1 MARRV
6 LAARG
11 RVLGA
16 GAPPLLVIGPR
27 PLRPVLAAQ
36 AALEPLPFTFVDC
49 ASTEAGAADA
59 GCGGAAVSAALAAA
73 NLASLTSVRVV
84 HCAHAFGVVLV
95 GRAGWKLAFSGDTR
109 PCDALVRRAR
119 SQSHLLACA
128 HLLFKHAQWALAAE
142 QSRAARLPLAIAG
155 VAADAMAP
163 GCECPSSRPALEA
176 ESAGLCPAQ
185 VTAAKK

>member
-1 MARRV
+1 VPAAIVSCMARRV

-11 RVLGA
+11 RMLGA

-49 ASTEAGAADA
+49 ASTEAGAPDA

-73 NLASLTSVRVV
+73 ELASLTSVRVV

-119 SQSHLLACA
+119 APA
-128 HLLFKHAQWALAAE
+128 P
-142 QSRAARLPLAIAG
+142 RDAR
-155 VAADAMAP
+155 
-163 GCECPSSRPALEA
+163 EA
-176 ESAGLCPAQ
+176 
-185 VTAAKK
+185 